1 MEWIESGVD
10 ALMQSSSER
19 GEGRREQMVASMEG
33 RREQT
38 EIVIRETVW
47 HPPSVS
53 ATAASIRAADDV
65 PSVHDDHDEKS
76 RRHSVMAV

>member
-1 MEWIESGVD
+1 
-10 ALMQSSSER
+10 
-19 GEGRREQMVASMEG
+19 MEG

-38 EIVIRETVW
+38 EIMIRETVW

-53 ATAASIRAADDV
+53 ATAAAIRAADDV

-76 RRHSVMAV
+76 RRPPVMAV